1 MKRIVN
7 SRIVLAGIFAVAG
20 LPNLHAQRGCSNAT
34 LNGAY
39 GFYSSGTVLPTRTPR
54 ITVGREVYDGNGNLS
69 NSFTVNDN
77 GVVSHNASSGR
88 YTVNPDCTGTIFTT
102 LGALQLRLDFVIA
115 DEGNEINF
123 LIGSNPPILDLYGV
137 RKKQFPNFERVCSNA
152 DLNGTYG
159 FYSTGTVVP
168 AGTPRL
174 TVGRETYD
182 GSGHLSN
189 LFTVN
194 DNGAETQHATS
205 GLYTVNRDCTGTI
218 VTPLGPLMLTV
229 DFVIVDSGK
238 EMYFMVSS
246 NPAALAVYGV
256 RTKFSADQE

>member
-20 LPNLHAQRGCSNAT
+20 LPNLHAQRGCSNVT

-39 GFYSSGTVLPTRTPR
+39 GFYSSGTVLPNRTPR
-54 ITVGREVYDGNGNLS
+54 VTVGREVYDGNGHFS
-69 NSFTVNDN
+69 NTFTVNDD
-77 GVVSHNASSGR
+77 GAVSHNNGSGT
-88 YTVNPDCTGTIFTT
+88 YNVNPDCTGTIFTT
-102 LGALQLRLDFVIA
+102 LGMLQLRLDFVIA
-115 DEGNEINF
+115 DGGNEIHF
-123 LIGSNPPILDLYGV
+123 LVGSNPPILDVYGV

-152 DLNGTYG
+152 DLKGTYG
-159 FYSTGTVVP
+159 FYSTGSVVP

-182 GSGHLSN
+182 GAGHFSD

-194 DNGAETQHATS
+194 DNGAETQHINS

-218 VTPLGPLMLTV
+218 VTPLGLLILTI
-229 DFVIVDSGK
+229 DFVIVDSGR
-238 EMYFMVSS
+238 EIYFMVSS
-246 NPAALAVYGV
+246 NPAGVAVYGV